1 MWIDSPYTVAMKP
14 MLHWLVSS
22 MAALVLVS
30 CAVPKPQ
37 LSLDA
42 AKEVTVFEQTP
53 DATLSNP
60 KVQKA
65 GKLDSLGV
73 SHLKKYIAG
82 ARTKRLGYVS
92 SNRFVQVG
100 DRRLGVVV
108 WSDGR
113 LLGLDFTGQ
122 DASLVPPTTTHS
134 LMVNADEVLSKHLL
148 DAVTE
153 AK

>member
-1 MWIDSPYTVAMKP
+1 MRPSLHGLLSGVVA
-14 MLHWLVSS
+14 L
-22 MAALVLVS
+22 AAVS

-37 LSLDA
+37 LSLDTTNV
-42 AKEVTVFEQTP
+42 VTVYEKTP
-53 DATLSNP
+53 DATLSHP
-60 KVQKA
+60 KVQKV
-65 GKLDSLGV
+65 GKLDSRGV
-73 SHLKKYIAG
+73 SHLRKFLAG
-82 ARTKRLGYVS
+82 AKTKRLGYVS

-113 LLGLDFTGQ
+113 LLGLDFSGQ

-134 LMVNADEVLSKHLL
+134 VLVNSDEVVSKHLL
-148 DAVTE
+148 DAVKE

>member
-1 MWIDSPYTVAMKP
+1 MTRIRPT
-14 MLHWLVSS
+14 LLGLVCIL
-22 MAALVLVS
+22 AGFALVS

-53 DATLSNP
+53 DATLSHP
-60 KVQKA
+60 KVQKV
-65 GKLDSLGV
+65 GNLDSRGV
-73 SHLKKYIAG
+73 SHLKTYIAG

-92 SNRFVQVG
+92 SNRFVQIG

-113 LLGLDFTGQ
+113 LLGLDFTGK
-122 DASLVPPTTTHS
+122 DASRVPPTTTHS
-134 LMVNADEVLSKHLL
+134 VLVNADEVLSKHLL

>member
-1 MWIDSPYTVAMKP
+1 MKHT
-14 MLHWLVSS
+14 LHWLVSS
-22 MAALVLVS
+22 MAVLVLAN

-37 LSLDA
+37 ISLDA
-42 AKEVTVFEQTP
+42 AKEVTVFEKTP

-60 KVQKA
+60 NVQKV
-65 GKLDSLGV
+65 GKLDSRGV
-73 SHLKKYIAG
+73 SHLQKYIAG

-92 SNRFVQVG
+92 SYRFLQVG

-122 DASLVPPTTTHS
+122 DASRVPPTTAHS

-148 DAVTE
+148 DAVKE

>member
-1 MWIDSPYTVAMKP
+1 MTCIKP
-14 MLHWLVSS
+14 ILYGLVCTLTGF
-22 MAALVLVS
+22 ALVS

-37 LSLDA
+37 LFLDTV
-42 AKEVTVFEQTP
+42 KEVTVYEKTP
-53 DATLSNP
+53 DATLSHP
-60 KVQKA
+60 KVQKV
-65 GKLDSLGV
+65 GKLDSRGV
-73 SHLKKYIAG
+73 AHLQKFVAG

-113 LLGLDFTGQ
+113 LSGLDFSGQ
-122 DASLVPPTTTHS
+122 DASRVPPTTTHS
-134 LMVNADEVLSKHLL
+134 ILVNADEVVSKHLL
-148 DAVTE
+148 DAVKE

>member
-1 MWIDSPYTVAMKP
+1 MTCIKP
-14 MLHWLVSS
+14 MLYGLVCTLTGF
-22 MAALVLVS
+22 ALVS

-37 LSLDA
+37 LSLET
-42 AKEVTVFEQTP
+42 AKEVTVYEKTP
-53 DATLSNP
+53 DATLSHP
-60 KVQKA
+60 KVQKM
-65 GKLDSLGV
+65 GKLDSRGV
-73 SHLKKYIAG
+73 SHLQKYIAG

-113 LLGLDFTGQ
+113 LCGLDFTSQ
-122 DASLVPPTTTHS
+122 DASRVPPTTTHS
-134 LMVNADEVLSKHLL
+134 LLVNADEVLSKHLL
-148 DAVTE
+148 DAVKE